1 MNPSLE
7 SNIKLV
13 ATDLDGT
20 LLDSR
25 KRVPEGFFEAARE
38 LHRRGVRVV
47 IASGRQYQNIL
58 KVMAPIRD
66 IISVFADN
74 GGFVF
79 HEGKRIFASRMS
91 DAHIATTLRAVSAI
105 PGTNPIL
112 CGAEAAYALPGSPLF
127 DRDFAISYDSRVVAD
142 DALERAASDLIC
154 KVAVHYD
161 GDAASDL
168 WPKMKAFEG
177 EMAVMLSGEAWVDL
191 MEPDAN
197 KGAAMREYQR
207 LLGLSPDECMCFGDL
222 DNDKGMLAACTESY
236 CVENGIDSVKAVCKY
251 IAPSN
256 DDGGVMR
263 VLRDRFRL

>member
-1 MNPSLE
+1 MLNPP
-7 SNIKLV
+7 IKLV

-25 KRVPEGFFEAARE
+25 KNVPEGFFPAARE
-38 LHRRGVRVV
+38 LHRRGVHVL

-66 IISVFADN
+66 IISICADN
-74 GGFVF
+74 GGFLF
-79 HEGKRIFASRMS
+79 HEGRRIFASRMS
-91 DAHIATTLRAVSAI
+91 DAHIATTLRAVAAI

-112 CGAEAAYALPGSPLF
+112 CGADAAYARPGSELF
-127 DRDFAISYDSRVVAD
+127 ARDFEISYDSRVVAE
-142 DALERAASDLIC
+142 DAIDRARRDLIC

-161 GDAASDL
+161 GDAAADL
-168 WPKMKAFEG
+168 WPQMKVFEG
-177 EMAVMLSGEAWVDL
+177 EMSVMLSGTTWVDL

-197 KGAAMREYQR
+197 KGSAIREFQR

-236 CVENGIDSVKAVCKY
+236 CVENGLDSVKAVCKH

-256 DDGGVMR
+256 DDDGVMR
-263 VLRDRFRL
+263 VLCERFHL